1 MFTRIRHNYVTTVPR
16 KSLKNG
22 KRVHCLMAGTTSL
35 RSSNT
40 LSDIPLSPKTI
51 RCLLVEMKID
61 SNNSHLKFESIQRK
75 KKTQEIKDRA
85 RDSFGETKIE
95 RN

>member
-1 MFTRIRHNYVTTVPR
+1 
-16 KSLKNG
+16 
-22 KRVHCLMAGTTSL
+22 
-35 RSSNT
+35 
-40 LSDIPLSPKTI
+40 
-51 RCLLVEMKID
+51 MKID

-95 RN
+95 RKNKTWIAKVGDEMH